1 MTNALSW
8 IRFLRNRI
16 GVIPYLIKRLL
27 GSGLTIFVGITL
39 TFITVHLAP
48 GDPSVRFIDPSQT
61 LESQQIIQKRFGLDE
76 PLHIQY
82 LKWIKQ
88 VVCHFNFGTS
98 FYYNRAT
105 GNILASAVYPTIL
118 LALSALIFALVLGI
132 LLGVFAALRRNSLLG
147 RFLTAIMMIFYST
160 PTFWIGILFL
170 GFFASALGWFPTSQ
184 MVSLYHYK
192 LSCLSRIIDL
202 AHHLF
207 LPVLTL
213 GLPLAA
219 VFYRYARSGM
229 IEALQSDYILAA
241 RSRGISQRR
250 ILFQYG
256 LQNSMLPIINLLGI
270 IIPGLLS
277 GAVMIEV
284 VFTLPGMGRLIVS
297 AVFGRDY
304 PLIMAANVLA
314 FIMVVTGNLLADMF
328 CFLTDPRIHYK

>member
-1 MTNALSW
+1 
-8 IRFLRNRI
+8 
-16 GVIPYLIKRLL
+16 LL

-39 TFITVHLAP
+39 TFIIVHLAP
-48 GDPSVRFIDPSQT
+48 GDPSVRFLDPSQT

-76 PLHIQY
+76 PLHVQY

-88 VVCHFNFGTS
+88 VVWHFNFGTS
-98 FYYNRAT
+98 FYYDRAT
-105 GNILASAVYPTIL
+105 GDILASAIYPTIL

-132 LLGVFAALRRNSLLG
+132 LLGVFAALHRSSLLD
-147 RFLTAIMMIFYST
+147 RLITAVMMIFYST

-170 GFFASALGWFPTSQ
+170 GFFASVLGWFPTSQ

-192 LSCLSRIIDL
+192 LSCISRIIDL

-207 LPVLTL
+207 LPILTL

-219 VFYRYARSGM
+219 VFYRYARAGM

-241 RSRGISQRR
+241 RARGISQRR

-277 GAVMIEV
+277 GAVMVEV
-284 VFTLPGMGRLIVS
+284 VFSLPGMGRLIVS

-314 FIMVVTGNLLADMF
+314 FIMVVTGNLLADTF
-328 CFLTDPRIHYK
+328 CFLTDPRIQYK